1 MAPTLPRGIAN
12 AALRCAL
19 VMRLGFVLFG
29 IAGTGVELDE
39 QFCSKSLCDKC
50 DS

>member
-1 MAPTLPRGIAN
+1 MASTLPRGIAN

-29 IAGTGVELDE
+29 IAGTEASSRVGRAIL
-39 QFCSKSLCDKC
+39 F
-50 DS
+50 